1 LERDKDIEV
10 LIVKAKTQAVSVF
23 EWPNEVNESLATPKF
38 YKLIYINEMNKI
50 KNRRSFLIKA
60 TLGAG
65 ALLVKNKSIFGASAD
80 QAQTAFE
87 VNNAD
92 NSFVSLQ
99 AEELK
104 DLVKSLQGKSG
115 VKEIVKSEGL
125 PFTVRAISEKQMLAK
140 EFEIHEFRDHVV
152 QVLAGST
159 HFDVGGDT
167 ESPRIIGTGEQLALN
182 VNGSKSVTMNIGDM
196 LVIPRG
202 TPHKRS
208 TIKNAVLL
216 MISVAAPNPITKK

>member
-1 LERDKDIEV
+1 MYIIEV

-23 EWPNEVNESLATPKF
+23 EWPNEVNKSLATKKF
-38 YKLIYINEMNKI
+38 YINEMNKI

-104 DLVKSLQGKSG
+104 DLVKSLQVKSG
-115 VKEIVKSEGL
+115 VKEIVKSEDL
-125 PFTVRAISEKQMLAK
+125 PFTVRAIFEKQMLTR
-140 EFEIHEFRDHVV
+140 EFEIHEFRDHV
-152 QVLAGST
+152 
-159 HFDVGGDT
+159 DIGGDP
-167 ESPRIIGTGEQLALN
+167 ESPRITGTGEQLALN

-202 TPHKRS
+202 TPHKRT